1 MTKAKTDKSAEG
13 SRSRSQIIVLFIALI
28 VFIMLLFANF
38 AYLNTQANYDKQY
51 IGHAGELR
59 VLSQRIAKN
68 ATEAAAG
75 KAAAFKL
82 LSDARNDFAQRWGY
96 LKKGDPATGLPPAPA
111 TVRPEMRAVQ
121 LDWERLLKNTDAIL
135 SSEQTVLSLH
145 QVAATLAETVPQLQ
159 IEYEKVVEILLQRGA
174 PAAQV
179 AMAQRQSLL
188 AERILGAVNTVLA
201 GDENSQ
207 QAADAFGRDATRFGQ
222 VLNGMLQG
230 NPALKISQVEDRDAR
245 ARLSEISELFQFVS
259 GSVDEILE
267 TSPELFKVRESASNI
282 FSLSQTLLDEASHL
296 ATRFENLAGG
306 RNTDTIGGYVLG
318 LLALASIILIGL
330 VMVRETN
337 RQLRE
342 TAEKNERNQN
352 AIMRLLD
359 EIEDLADGD
368 LTVTASVTEDFT
380 GTIADSINYS
390 VDQLRDLVATINLTA
405 GQVAAAVQETQATAM
420 HLAQASE
427 HQAQQISEASTAI
440 SDMAESIDQVSANA
454 AESSAVAERS
464 VEIANKGN
472 EVVHNT
478 IHGMDNIRE
487 QIQDTAKRIKRLGE
501 SSQEIGDIVSLIDD
515 IADQTNILALNAAIQ
530 ASMAGDAGRGF
541 AVVADEV
548 QRLAERSSA
557 ATRQIE
563 TLVRAIQTDTNE
575 AVISMEQTTTEVVRG
590 ARLAQDAGV
599 ALEEIEGVSKTL
611 AALIQSISNAAQ
623 QQTSSAG
630 QISLTM
636 NVIQQITSQTSSGST
651 ATAESIGNLAKMAS
665 QLRRSVSG
673 FTLPAASATGLK
685 SVSGV
690 VMGDRHDY
698 VALEWVKGEI
708 AETLKQAHQAI
719 EAVLDDPQAS
729 PGLDECLDYIHQV
742 HGSLQ
747 MVEFY
752 GAALLAEEM
761 EHLVEALQHE
771 RVSHRDEAL
780 HLLLQALGQLPIYL
794 DRVQGARRDLP
805 LVVLPLINDLRS
817 ARGESL
823 LSETSLFSPQLP
835 ELPPLSARSTG
846 AAGAG
851 RTAERAA
858 QIAPDA
864 ANGLGRFAARAG

>member
-1 MTKAKTDKSAEG
+1 MTTATTPKPQAG

-38 AYLNTQANYDKQY
+38 AYLNTQSTYDKQY

-82 LSDARNDFAQRWGY
+82 LGDARNDFARRWGY
-96 LKKGDPATGLPPAPA
+96 LKKGDPQTGLPAAPSA
-111 TVRPEMRAVQ
+111 VRAEMRAVQ
-121 LDWERLLKNTDAIL
+121 TDWEALLKNTDAIL
-135 SSEQTVLSLH
+135 ASEQTVLSLH

-159 IEYEKVVEILLQRGA
+159 LESEKVVDILLQRGA
-174 PAAQV
+174 PASQV
-179 AMAQRQSLL
+179 ALAQRQSLL

-201 GDENSQ
+201 GDESAA
-207 QAADAFGRDATRFGQ
+207 QAADTFGRDANRFGQ

-230 NPALKISQVEDRDAR
+230 NAGLRITQVEDPDAR
-245 ARLSEISELFQFVS
+245 ARLAEIAELFEFVS

-267 TSPELFKVRESASNI
+267 TSPQLFQVRASASNI
-282 FSLSQTLLDEASHL
+282 FNLSQTLLDEASHL
-296 ATRFENLAGG
+296 ATGFENLASG
-306 RNTDTIGGYVLG
+306 RSFDTIGGYVLG
-318 LLALASIILIGL
+318 LLALTSIILIGL

-337 RQLRE
+337 RQLHE

-405 GQVAAAVQETQATAM
+405 GQVAGAVQDTQATAM

-427 HQAQQISEASTAI
+427 HQAQQIAEASTAI
-440 SDMAESIDQVSANA
+440 NQMAQSIDQVSANA

-563 TLVRAIQTDTNE
+563 TLVRAIQADTNE

-636 NVIQQITSQTSSGST
+636 NVIQQITTQTSSGST

-673 FTLPAASATGLK
+673 FTLPAA
-685 SVSGV
+685 
-690 VMGDRHDY
+690 
-698 VALEWVKGEI
+698 
-708 AETLKQAHQAI
+708 KQA
-719 EAVLDDPQAS
+719 DD
-729 PGLDECLDYIHQV
+729 
-742 HGSLQ
+742 
-747 MVEFY
+747 
-752 GAALLAEEM
+752 
-761 EHLVEALQHE
+761 
-771 RVSHRDEAL
+771 
-780 HLLLQALGQLPIYL
+780 
-794 DRVQGARRDLP
+794 
-805 LVVLPLINDLRS
+805 
-817 ARGESL
+817 
-823 LSETSLFSPQLP
+823 
-835 ELPPLSARSTG
+835 
-846 AAGAG
+846 
-851 RTAERAA
+851 
-858 QIAPDA
+858 
-864 ANGLGRFAARAG
+864 

>member
-1 MTKAKTDKSAEG
+1 MIKANTGKATEG
-13 SRSRSQIIVLFIALI
+13 SRSRAQIIVLFIALI
-28 VFIMLLFANF
+28 VFIVLLFANF
-38 AYLNTQANYDKQY
+38 AYLNTQASYDKQY

-82 LSDARNDFAQRWGY
+82 LSDSRNDFAQRWGY
-96 LKKGDPATGLPPAPA
+96 LKKGDPTTGLPPAPHA
-111 TVRPEMRAVQ
+111 VHAEMRAVQ

-159 IEYEKVVEILLQRGA
+159 VEYEKVVEILLQRGA

-188 AERILGAVNTVLA
+188 AERILGAVNMVLA
-201 GDENSQ
+201 GDENAQ
-207 QAADAFGRDATRFGQ
+207 QAADAFGRDAARFGQ

-230 NPALKISQVEDRDAR
+230 NPSLKISQVEDQDAR
-245 ARLSEISELFQFVS
+245 ARLTEIAELFQFVS

-267 TSPELFKVRESASNI
+267 TSPELFKVRESAGNI
-282 FSLSQTLLDEASHL
+282 FNLSQTLLDEASHL
-296 ATRFENLAGG
+296 ANGFENMVGG
-306 RNTDTIGGYVLG
+306 RSTDTIGGYVLG
-318 LLALASIILIGL
+318 LLALTSIILIGL

-440 SDMAESIDQVSANA
+440 NEMAQSIDQVSANA

-636 NVIQQITSQTSSGST
+636 NVIQQITTQTSSGST

-673 FTLPAASATGLK
+673 FTLPA
-685 SVSGV
+685 VP
-690 VMGDRHDY
+690 
-698 VALEWVKGEI
+698 E
-708 AETLKQAHQAI
+708 
-719 EAVLDDPQAS
+719 
-729 PGLDECLDYIHQV
+729 
-742 HGSLQ
+742 
-747 MVEFY
+747 
-752 GAALLAEEM
+752 
-761 EHLVEALQHE
+761 
-771 RVSHRDEAL
+771 
-780 HLLLQALGQLPIYL
+780 
-794 DRVQGARRDLP
+794 
-805 LVVLPLINDLRS
+805 RS
-817 ARGESL
+817 ADK
-823 LSETSLFSPQLP
+823 
-835 ELPPLSARSTG
+835 A
-846 AAGAG
+846 
-851 RTAERAA
+851 
-858 QIAPDA
+858 
-864 ANGLGRFAARAG
+864 